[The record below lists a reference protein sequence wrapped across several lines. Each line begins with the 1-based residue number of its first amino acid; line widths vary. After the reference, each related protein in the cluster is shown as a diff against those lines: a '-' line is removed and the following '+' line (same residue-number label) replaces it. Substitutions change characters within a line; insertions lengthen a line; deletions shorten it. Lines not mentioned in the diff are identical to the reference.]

1 MTKMQVRDLQAFAVE
16 LTKEGNHEAAREVLK
31 LLARN

>member
-1 MTKMQVRDLQAFAVE
+1 MTKKQVRELQAFAVE
-16 LTKEGNHEAAREVLK
+16 LTKEGNQAAAAEVLK

>member
-1 MTKMQVRDLQAFAVE
+1 MTKKQVRDLQAFAVE
-16 LTKEGNHEAAREVLK
+16 LTKEGNHAAAQEVLK